1 MAIGARPS
9 FADVVARHPNPDKA
23 ELTRAL
29 SALRPPPRPPL
40 PGSGEP
46 DEHLTRTERAWRMK
60 RIYIAG
66 IARLPLSK
74 LKSNLAAARIFLSQ
88 IFNYSYVGA
97 FTVEFLVAA
106 TYAPRFRDSMAQLGF
121 RVLDNYDPLTPPDD
135 KSPPAEVV
143 AKLRERLFSRLE
155 REGGQPARSAAF
167 FTEWRKEIEA
177 SVTAP
182 PAPAAPPL
190 IPTHTARSRPSSPSP
205 SPSRSPS
212 CSPSPSDIAP
222 KPGNVPTAALL
233 VDVAAS
239 THSASMSGM
248 EADAQ

>member
-1 MAIGARPS
+1 
-9 FADVVARHPNPDKA
+9 
-23 ELTRAL
+23 
-29 SALRPPPRPPL
+29 
-40 PGSGEP
+40 
-46 DEHLTRTERAWRMK
+46 MK
-60 RIYIAG
+60 RVYIAG

-121 RVLDNYDPLTPPDD
+121 RVLDNYDPLAPPDD

-177 SVTAP
+177 SVDRT
-182 PAPAAPPL
+182 
-190 IPTHTARSRPSSPSP
+190 SSSSSSPSHP
-205 SPSRSPS
+205 YPHSSLSAFLSLSLPLPLSLSLPSRSPS

-222 KPGNVPTAALL
+222 KPGNVPTSALL
-233 VDVAAS
+233 VDVVAS
-239 THSASMSGM
+239 THSASIPGM

>member
-1 MAIGARPS
+1 
-9 FADVVARHPNPDKA
+9 
-23 ELTRAL
+23 
-29 SALRPPPRPPL
+29 
-40 PGSGEP
+40 
-46 DEHLTRTERAWRMK
+46 MK

-106 TYAPRFRDSMAQLGF
+106 TYAPRFRESMAQLGF
-121 RVLDNYDPLTPPDD
+121 RVLDDYDPLTPPDD

-143 AKLRERLFSRLE
+143 TKLRERLFSRLE

-177 SVTAP
+177 SVTP
-182 PAPAAPPL
+182 PPAPPL
-190 IPTHTARSRPSSPSP
+190 IPTHTARSQPPS

-212 CSPSPSDIAP
+212 RSRSPSLSDIAP
-222 KPGNVPTAALL
+222 KPGNVPTPALP
-233 VDVAAS
+233 VVADAS
-239 THSASMSGM
+239 AHPAFMADM